1 VSLIASAGGRARA
14 VDRAAIGAGVR
25 RYGVWLA
32 LGATISYGILV
43 VPRFAT
49 TANLDSVLRQAS
61 TLGIVSLG
69 QTFVILTAGIDLS
82 VGMLMGLVT
91 VLGNGIMNGDPGL
104 ILPVVLL
111 ALGIGLAVGLANAFG
126 VVVARVQPLIVT
138 LAMLSV
144 LQGLI
149 FLYTDRTVGQAPDAF
164 RQLAYGSIAGV
175 PTPFLLLVILT
186 LGSWVLLRATPL
198 GRQIIAVGS
207 DEANARRAGIAVG
220 RVKASAYVLC
230 GVLAGVA
237 GLVLAARLG
246 SGYTLAGAGFELD
259 SVVAVVLGG
268 TALSGGRGG
277 VLGTVAGVL
286 LLTLIGN
293 ILNLSGVSPYA
304 QQVVNGVVIIGAIAL
319 YTARQREA

>member
-1 VSLIASAGGRARA
+1 MSAYARAGGRLRTI
-14 VDRAAIGAGVR
+14 DRPALGAAVR
-25 RYGVWLA
+25 RYGVWIALA
-32 LGATISYGILV
+32 ATLAYGVLV

-91 VLGNGIMNGDPGL
+91 VLGNGIMNGDAGL

-111 ALGIGLAVGLANAFG
+111 ALGLGLAVGLANAFG

-144 LQGLI
+144 LQGVI
-149 FLYTDRTVGQAPDAF
+149 FLYTDRTVGEAPDAF
-164 RQLAYGSIAGV
+164 RQLAYGSIAGL
-175 PTPFLLLVILT
+175 PTPFLLLAALT
-186 LGSWVLLRATPL
+186 AVSWVVLRATPL
-198 GRQIIAVGS
+198 GRQIVAVGS
-207 DEANARRAGIAVG
+207 DEVNARRAGIAVG
-220 RVKASAYVLC
+220 RVKGSAYVIC
-230 GVLAGVA
+230 GVLAGIA

-277 VLGTVAGVL
+277 VLGTIAGVL

-293 ILNLSGVSPYA
+293 ILNLSGVSPFA
-304 QQVVNGVVIIGAIAL
+304 QQVVNGVVIIVAIAL
-319 YTARQREA
+319 YTARQREV